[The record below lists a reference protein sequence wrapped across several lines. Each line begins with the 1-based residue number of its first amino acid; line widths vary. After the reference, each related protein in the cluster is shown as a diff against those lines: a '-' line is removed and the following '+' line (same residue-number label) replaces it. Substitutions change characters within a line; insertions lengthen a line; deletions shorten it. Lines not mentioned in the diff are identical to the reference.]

1 MPVGWRLVSE
11 SHAVDAFRGEGASRV
26 GGRFNSRG
34 TPVVYAADSLS
45 LAILEVLVHLPSY
58 RAFGKRVAF
67 RLTLPEN
74 LIELLDAG
82 KLPPDWRIS
91 PPPRSTQHLGD
102 EWVREGR
109 SAVLHVPSVVAPHSY
124 NVLLNPEH
132 PDFSVIEIGE
142 PEAVTLDPRL
152 IKSR

>member
-1 MPVGWRLVSE
+1 M
-11 SHAVDAFRGEGASRV
+11 

-34 TPVVYAADSLS
+34 TSVVYASDSLS

-82 KLPPDWRIS
+82 ELPSDWRIS
-91 PPPRSTQHLGD
+91 PPPRSTQRLGD

-109 SAVLHVPSVVAPHSY
+109 SAVLQVPSVVAPHSY
-124 NVLLNPEH
+124 NLLLNPEH
-132 PDFSVIEIGE
+132 PDFSEIEIGE
-142 PEAVTLDPRL
+142 PQAVKLDPRL
-152 IKSR
+152 VKED